1 MTRRVAAGFGALS
14 LFCLLLTACVSTG
27 VTVDEDLG
35 VDDAKALAQKVERDI
50 TALLPSSM
58 LADIEQQEKGAFFGC
73 TRDGARQWAGGL
85 TATVVGDP
93 SPGDVIGLIADHYR
107 NGGDYLVSLR
117 QDQGDS
123 IVNIA
128 GAYGSLWIVRYIRD
142 RAELDVDSFSP
153 CIRLPDDVWPGGSY

>member
-1 MTRRVAAGFGALS
+1 MTRRVVAALGTFFLLG
-14 LFCLLLTACVSTG
+14 LLLTACVATG

-35 VDDAKALAQKVERDI
+35 VDDAKALAQKLERDI
-50 TALLPSSM
+50 TAALPSSM
-58 LADIEQQEKGAFFGC
+58 LADIEQQEKGAFLGC

-93 SPGDVIGLIADHYR
+93 LPEDVIGVIADHYR
-107 NGGDYLVSLR
+107 NSGEYRVGLR

-128 GAYGSLWIVRYIRD
+128 GEHGSLWIVRYVRD
-142 RAELDVDSFSP
+142 RAQLDVDSFSP

>member
-1 MTRRVAAGFGALS
+1 MTRRVVAGFGAL
-14 LFCLLLTACVSTG
+14 LLLGLPLTACSASG
-27 VTVDEDLG
+27 VTVDEALS
-35 VDDAKALAQKVERDI
+35 VDDAKALAQKVEREI
-50 TALLPSSM
+50 AAVLPSSM
-58 LADIEQQEKGAFFGC
+58 LADLEQQEKGAFFGC

-93 SPGDVIGLIADHYR
+93 TPEDVIGVIADHYR
-107 NGGDYLVSLR
+107 NGGDYRVSLR

-128 GAYGSLWIVRYIRD
+128 GEYGSLWIVRYIRD

-153 CIRLPDDVWPGGSY
+153 CIRLPDGVWPGGSY